1 MRELDL
7 PDPPTFQPHWPLP
20 AADAPAAAGAS
31 LDGLDVRE
39 RVAAAAS
46 TILGAAPAAPKLPE
60 RRPPWGAFWAQILFH
75 PEAQKTWSFTMML
88 LSQKYKC
95 IGRSQLQGLVV
106 SCIHF
111 Q

>member
-39 RVAAAAS
+39 RVAAAANA
-46 TILGAAPAAPKLPE
+46 ILGAAPAEPKLP
-60 RRPPWGAFWAQILFH
+60 RAHIALG
-75 PEAQKTWSFTMML
+75 SFL
-88 LSQKYKC
+88 G
-95 IGRSQLQGLVV
+95 IDLVI
-106 SCIHF
+106 S
-111 Q
+111 